1 MVGTMVPVYQ
11 AAAQE
16 VSVEQRAAMLAQIS
30 QLMELITQLMA
41 QLQMMQADEV
51 VTDVSTEKK
60 ELKKPATDQASVC
73 PYTWTRSLNIYSI
86 GNDVKQLQRFLNL
99 DPRTQVATRGVGSPG
114 QESTVFDENT
124 AEAVNKFSVLY
135 RAEILSPQGLVNPS
149 GIFGSAATAKANSM
163 CAKRSSD
170 VTPFV
175 GIKDFDADVTKEN
188 DTHSPYVEFEWEAV
202 GVSSCSVFINGTPIL
217 TNRTGVGDNK
227 DSRHEIARTSLREK
241 WGTDYIDGRN
251 KFELRCQSKYTEKDS
266 TVSEYDTVVIDLEDE
281 VMTDADGEVD
291 SEDNDL
297 LREQVDHLLEVI
309 EDPKN
314 VPAKSKRNQMSELKL
329 QALLNNLMSQLD
341 QQLEDE
347 NNDVGMSRDFWDV
360 DKNDAVLVV
369 GAYQGSYP
377 DGAKRGFQQHP
388 QGEVTV
394 NLTKRA
400 GWQEDTMLIL
410 TSYEPVKWV
419 LTGDAVN
426 DAVSRVFLSGY
437 YDQEVVGISS
447 DVEVIHYSH
456 ESGDRDYYYAYEQNS
471 KNYNQLQNFFKGQTG
486 REFYNFTG
494 EYSLDTVSL
503 GLKGQVK

>member
-1 MVGTMVPVYQ
+1 
-11 AAAQE
+11 
-16 VSVEQRAAMLAQIS
+16 
-30 QLMELITQLMA
+30 
-41 QLQMMQADEV
+41 
-51 VTDVSTEKK
+51 
-60 ELKKPATDQASVC
+60 
-73 PYTWTRSLNIYSI
+73 
-86 GNDVKQLQRFLNL
+86 
-99 DPRTQVATRGVGSPG
+99 
-114 QESTVFDENT
+114 
-124 AEAVNKFSVLY
+124 
-135 RAEILSPQGLVNPS
+135 
-149 GIFGSAATAKANSM
+149 
-163 CAKRSSD
+163 
-170 VTPFV
+170 
-175 GIKDFDADVTKEN
+175 
-188 DTHSPYVEFEWEAV
+188 
-202 GVSSCSVFINGTPIL
+202 
-217 TNRTGVGDNK
+217 
-227 DSRHEIARTSLREK
+227 
-241 WGTDYIDGRN
+241 
-251 KFELRCQSKYTEKDS
+251 
-266 TVSEYDTVVIDLEDE
+266 
-281 VMTDADGEVD
+281 
-291 SEDNDL
+291 
-297 LREQVDHLLEVI
+297 VI

-503 GLKGQVK
+503 GLKG